1 MAEGTVEVVA
11 ISNKNRLL
19 SNYLHVLIVVLK
31 SS

>member
-1 MAEGTVEVVA
+1 VVA

-19 SNYLHVLIVVLK
+19 SNYLHVLMVILK